1 MSSSAKSTLDCGR
14 RRQPERVRLVVVRP
28 RQTSMTRRGELQG
41 FFLVMLFVA
50 VYGQRP
56 VEQDRWGV
64 YISVSSVVERRQLR
78 LLELNWYNVP
88 HDIWREAYIFLIDR
102 DPSQTPWSVL
112 ESHQVTGPSGTQKT
126 SVVFPR
132 LNWANLTTDACLGF
146 WVVLSNRPNQ
156 VPLASSCIRA
166 RPRWMQQH
174 CQKLG
179 HLSFSQLFIPGTH
192 NSAMYD
198 VSSPESVSLVD
209 NFLFNQEEPII
220 NQLYYG
226 IRSLDLRV
234 QEKRGEFWITH
245 DLVRGQVTVREVL
258 QQVRQ
263 FVEATGEPVL
273 LDFHRFTTGFSSK
286 SNSSLENH
294 QKLVSLIT
302 QELGDFLLE
311 RDGTAV
317 KLADILG
324 QCQPVNRG
332 ARSRRTVIVCYNSP
346 YFGQGSYYLS
356 PGVRQLWA
364 NAVNLTSLRSYLEN
378 RVCEPSFGI
387 ATSSMVQMTARF
399 PRNLVS
405 NRKLAQQV
413 NFPATGWF
421 RDTWWQC
428 ANLVAMDFFLGS
440 NIINVAIDAN
450 LRRTM

>member
-1 MSSSAKSTLDCGR
+1 
-14 RRQPERVRLVVVRP
+14 
-28 RQTSMTRRGELQG
+28 MTRRDELLG
-41 FFLVMLFVA
+41 FFLVTLFVA

-102 DPSQTPWSVL
+102 DPRETPWTVL

-132 LNWANLTTDACLGF
+132 FNWANLTTDACLGF

-166 RPRWMQQH
+166 RPHWMQQH

-209 NFLFNQEEPII
+209 HFLFNQEEPII

-286 SNSSLENH
+286 NNNSVENH
-294 QKLVSLIT
+294 QKLVTLIT

-332 ARSRRTVIVCYNSP
+332 ARRRRTVIVCYNAP

>member
-1 MSSSAKSTLDCGR
+1 MAPRSSFL
-14 RRQPERVRLVVVRP
+14 
-28 RQTSMTRRGELQG
+28 G
-41 FFLVMLFVA
+41 FFLVTVITA
-50 VYGQRP
+50 ACGQRP
-56 VEQDRWGV
+56 ANQGRWGV
-64 YISVSSVVERRQLR
+64 YLSVSSVSENRQWR

-88 HDIWREAYIFLIDR
+88 NDIWREAYIFLLDQ
-102 DPSQTPWSVL
+102 DPSKDPWSVV

-146 WVVLSNRPNQ
+146 WVALSNRPNR

-166 RPRWMQQH
+166 RPRWMQEH

-179 HLSFSQLFIPGTH
+179 HLSFTQLFIPGTH
-192 NSAMYD
+192 NSGMYD
-198 VSSPESVSLVD
+198 VNSPDSVSLVD
-209 NFLFNQEEPII
+209 HFLLNQEEPII

-234 QEKRGEFWITH
+234 QEKRGEFWVTH
-245 DLVRGQVTVREVL
+245 DLVRGHVTVREAL

-286 SNSSLENH
+286 SNGTQENH
-294 QKLVSLIT
+294 EKLVALII
-302 QELGDFLLE
+302 QELGDLLIE
-311 RDGTAV
+311 RDATRV
-317 KLADILG
+317 KLSDILG

-332 ARSRRTVIVCYNSP
+332 ARRRRTVIVCYNAP

-364 NAVNLTSLRSYLEN
+364 NAVNLTSLQSFLGNY
-378 RVCEPSFGI
+378 VCAPTFGVPV
-387 ATSSMVQMTARF
+387 SSMVQMTARF

-413 NFPATGWF
+413 NFHATGWF
-421 RDTWWQC
+421 RDDWWRC

-440 NIINVAIDAN
+440 DMIYVAIDAN
-450 LRRTM
+450 LRRTL